1 MKIQVNNQNYWIDFQ
16 YDVVLQKSLED
27 ALQTSCI
34 ISKQTVDGSQP
45 MAGGRAIKNINDPHV
60 KEIGRKIAFT
70 NALKDFDRNT
80 RAQFWSEYFKRKNYR
95 KEYSYRE
102 VKKMIESLED
112 CHTIEHVRDTILSI
126 KSLYGIKTE
135 E

>member
-1 MKIQVNNQNYWIDFQ
+1 MKIQVNNKVYFIDFNYSDPFTQ
-16 YDVVLQKSLED
+16 CVIWEQFDTSSVV
-27 ALQTSCI
+27 
-34 ISKQTVDGSQP
+34 TVAEGMSI
-45 MAGGRAIKNINDPHV
+45 RNSNDIHV
-60 KEIGRKIAFT
+60 KEIGRKISFG
-70 NALKDFDRNT
+70 NAIANFDRAT
-80 RAQFWSEYFKRKNYR
+80 RAQFWAEYFKRKNYR
-95 KEYSYRE
+95 KNYSYRE

>member
-1 MKIQVNNQNYWIDFQ
+1 MKIQVNNKVYFIDFD
-16 YDVVLQKSLED
+16 YSDSF
-27 ALQTSCI
+27 TTRCI
-34 ISKQTVDGSQP
+34 IWEQLNTSPASVTTVAVGGSIRVP
-45 MAGGRAIKNINDPHV
+45 NDTHV
-60 KEIGRKIAFT
+60 KEIGRKIAFSR
-70 NALKDFDRNT
+70 AIKDFDRAT
-80 RAQFWSEYFKRKNYR
+80 RTQFWSEYFKRKNYR

-102 VKKMIESLED
+102 VKRMIESLED